1 VHRDDYARALALT
14 REAAARYPKAAVT
27 GDDRVAKLAVVGS
40 GMRSHAGVAAK
51 LFETLGAEAINVRLV
66 STSEIKISVLVA
78 EKDLERAV
86 RALHR
91 AYGLEGAPG
100 V

>member
-1 VHRDDYARALALT
+1 VKALALS
-14 REAAARYPKAAVT
+14 RQAAGRFPKAAVT

-51 LFETLGAEAINVRLV
+51 LFETLGAESINVRLV

-78 EKDLERAV
+78 EKDLEHAV

-91 AYGLEGAPG
+91 AYGLEKAPSR
-100 V
+100 